1 MALGRMIPQ
10 GRTRPTASTKL
21 TIRLLACIAG
31 SAACGL
37 ALGGCA
43 YTNGVALAQQACAHV
58 ERSVALYTSSEHGR
72 APATAAQDRAK
83 ALAQL
88 RQALPIAA
96 RAAGDSGEW
105 QALMTT
111 LSESSRVPEH
121 LLVHALRR
129 QCRIALAGEPLPPPT
144 T

>member
-1 MALGRMIPQ
+1 MISPR
-10 GRTRPTASTKL
+10 RTSQTRFARRPRL
-21 TIRLLACIAG
+21 TWRLLAWTLG
-31 SAACGL
+31 VSAASIG
-37 ALGGCA
+37 LGGCA
-43 YTNGVALAQQACAHV
+43 YANGVTLAQQACTHV
-58 ERSVALYTSSEHGR
+58 QRSIALYASSERGL
-72 APATAAQDRAK
+72 APAAAARTRER

-121 LLVHALRR
+121 LLIHALRR
-129 QCRIALAGEPLPPPT
+129 QCRIALENKPLPSPT

>member
-1 MALGRMIPQ
+1 MSPRDQ
-10 GRTRPTASTKL
+10 TRPTSSTGL
-21 TIRLLACIAG
+21 TVRLLSCAIGLAT
-31 SAACGL
+31 CGL

-58 ERSVALYTSSEHGR
+58 ERSVALFTNSEHGR
-72 APATAAQDRAK
+72 APAAAAQDRAK

-111 LSESSRVPEH
+111 LSESSRVPER